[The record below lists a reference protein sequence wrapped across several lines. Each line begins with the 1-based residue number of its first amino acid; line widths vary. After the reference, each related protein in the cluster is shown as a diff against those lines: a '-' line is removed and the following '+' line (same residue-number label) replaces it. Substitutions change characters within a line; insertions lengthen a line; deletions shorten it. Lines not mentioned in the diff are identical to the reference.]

1 MPRRRE
7 LKGITIN
14 FAKLLSGRNNDYLG
28 YRSVGQLS
36 LLAQENNVE
45 SITFDLLNLSNSL
58 GSPQSLEMCQ
68 QMKAELDRLRETQK
82 IPCVWVESVPV
93 KFSFNQEYQEKYHY
107 WRSALG
113 KHFLVS
119 VEIETDL
126 GYINKPLEVG
136 NVNPHDPTK
145 EHRSNRLLTIA
156 SKTTLVSR
164 VHYAGVIFIWRIQS
178 YA

>member
-28 YRSVGQLS
+28 YWAVGQLF

-45 SITFDLLNLSNSL
+45 SITLDLLALRNSL
-58 GSPQSLEMCQ
+58 NSPQVFEMCQ
-68 QMKAELDRLRETQK
+68 QMKAQLDRLLEAQNT
-82 IPCVWVESVPV
+82 PLEWVKSVSV
-93 KFSFNQEYQEKYHY
+93 EFSFNQEYQEKFHY

-113 KHFLVS
+113 KHYLVA

-126 GYINKPLEVG
+126 GYINKALEGG
-136 NVNPHDPTK
+136 NVNPHDPIK
-145 EHRSNRLLTIA
+145 EHRSNRLLT
-156 SKTTLVSR
+156 S
-164 VHYAGVIFIWRIQS
+164 H
-178 YA
+178 

>member
-28 YRSVGQLS
+28 YWAVGKLS

-45 SITFDLLNLSNSL
+45 SITFDLLNLNNSFD
-58 GSPQSLEMCQ
+58 SPLVLEMCQ
-68 QMKAELDRLRETQK
+68 QMKAELDRLLGAHK
-82 IPCVWVESVPV
+82 IPLVWAKSVLVE
-93 KFSFNQEYQEKYHY
+93 FSFNQEYQEKYHL

-113 KHFLVS
+113 KHYLVS

-126 GYINKPLEVG
+126 GYINKALEGG

-145 EHRSNRLLTIA
+145 EHRSNRLLT
-156 SKTTLVSR
+156 S
-164 VHYAGVIFIWRIQS
+164 H
-178 YA
+178 

>member
-28 YRSVGQLS
+28 YWAVGQLF

-45 SITFDLLNLSNSL
+45 SITLDLLALRNSL
-58 GSPQSLEMCQ
+58 NSPQLFEMCQ
-68 QMKAELDRLRETQK
+68 QMKAQLDRLLKAQK
-82 IPCVWVESVPV
+82 TPLEWVKSVSV
-93 KFSFNQEYQEKYHY
+93 EFSFNQEYQEKFHY

-113 KHFLVS
+113 KHYLVA

-126 GYINKPLEVG
+126 GYINKALEGG

-145 EHRSNRLLTIA
+145 EHRSNRLLT
-156 SKTTLVSR
+156 SR
-164 VHYAGVIFIWRIQS
+164 
-178 YA
+178 

>member
-28 YRSVGQLS
+28 YWAVGQLF

-45 SITFDLLNLSNSL
+45 SITLYLLALRNSL
-58 GSPQSLEMCQ
+58 HSPQVFEMCQ
-68 QMKAELDRLRETQK
+68 QMKAQLERLLKAQK
-82 IPCVWVESVPV
+82 TPLEWVKSVSV
-93 KFSFNQEYQEKYHY
+93 EFSFNQEYQEKFHY

-113 KHFLVS
+113 KHYLVA

-126 GYINKPLEVG
+126 GYINKALEGG

-145 EHRSNRLLTIA
+145 EHRSNRLLT
-156 SKTTLVSR
+156 S
-164 VHYAGVIFIWRIQS
+164 H
-178 YA
+178 

>member
-1 MPRRRE
+1 MKSPAWGVRSLWEFMPRRRE

-28 YRSVGQLS
+28 YWAVGKLS

-45 SITFDLLNLSNSL
+45 SITFDLLNLNNSFD
-58 GSPQSLEMCQ
+58 SPLVLEMCQ
-68 QMKAELDRLRETQK
+68 QMKAELDRLLGAHK
-82 IPCVWVESVPV
+82 IPLVWAKSVLVE
-93 KFSFNQEYQEKYHY
+93 FSFNQEYQEKYHL

-113 KHFLVS
+113 KHYLVS

-126 GYINKPLEVG
+126 GYINKALEGG

-145 EHRSNRLLTIA
+145 EHRSNRLLT
-156 SKTTLVSR
+156 S
-164 VHYAGVIFIWRIQS
+164 H
-178 YA
+178 